1 MSKTAKLERFSC
13 NKSDKNNE
21 TRALLLSS
29 HNKLGYKKTFLSS
42 ENASFGK
49 PTEEAVGAAP
59 NIPKDILVFFAK
71 EWFHESKTV
80 SLDEAQFTSKR
91 WTVQASVPSEK
102 SQFMSDFRIK
112 KYSDRK

>member
-1 MSKTAKLERFSC
+1 MKQEPYFF
-13 NKSDKNNE
+13 
-21 TRALLLSS
+21 LLITNSVI
-29 HNKLGYKKTFLSS
+29 KKHFLSS